1 MCLSK
6 ILLRGLSITVLMMA
20 FLVSAAS
27 CGGESEPTPAAPDPT
42 PTPALSDVLTKA
54 GERMAAMTSA
64 KFGMVDEKQTG
75 AKFFETTFKSMEAEV
90 KAPDSFRMLVDV
102 ISPAFGFI
110 EIEMMAVGDQ
120 AFMKFSK
127 DAPWGA
133 LPVDGVPFN
142 FRGLGGTFSDVI
154 HMVRDGDGA
163 ITGSESVLG
172 SQTIRA
178 EGTVQSEQLSN
189 LITDVDSGHTL
200 TLTMWIDEDDHSLRQ
215 LRILGQLYDEDG
227 PETSRLVTINA
238 LDVPVEINLPEL
250 GSGQ

>member
-1 MCLSK
+1 MNLSK
-6 ILLRGLSITVLMMA
+6 IPLRGLSIATLLMA
-20 FLVSAAS
+20 FLLSAAS

-54 GERMAAMTSA
+54 GERMAAMQSA
-64 KFGMVDEKQTG
+64 KFGMVDEKETG

-102 ISPAFGFI
+102 VSPAFGFI

-127 DAPWGA
+127 DAPWGP

-172 SQTIRA
+172 NT
-178 EGTVQSEQLSN
+178 
-189 LITDVDSGHTL
+189 
-200 TLTMWIDEDDHSLRQ
+200 DHSR
-215 LRILGQLYDEDG
+215 RGNG
-227 PETSRLVTINA
+227 AVGAT
-238 LDVPVEINLPEL
+238 VEPHHRRGL
-250 GSGQ
+250 GSYADFDYVDRRRRSFSAAATDSRPALRRRRP

>member
-1 MCLSK
+1 
-6 ILLRGLSITVLMMA
+6 
-20 FLVSAAS
+20 
-27 CGGESEPTPAAPDPT
+27 
-42 PTPALSDVLTKA
+42 
-54 GERMAAMTSA
+54 MTSA

-127 DAPWGA
+127 DAPWGP

-142 FRGLGGTFSDVI
+142 FRGLGGTSQRSNSRWS
-154 HMVRDGDGA
+154 RDGDGA

-200 TLTMWIDEDDHSLRQ
+200 TLTIVD
-215 LRILGQLYDEDG
+215 
-227 PETSRLVTINA
+227 
-238 LDVPVEINLPEL
+238 
-250 GSGQ
+250 